1 MGTLGWL
8 FLTCVLAYGCALAVP
23 LLGWW
28 SRGRFL
34 TPMGWFSATGCLA
47 CPLLIP
53 AHLVGLRAAAVF
65 ISVELVFKMVDFLRH
80 RGCNW
85 DGYVAREY
93 CRFLVPFPVLA
104 VVYPDLRCR
113 LAHPDRPWP
122 HILRIL
128 GGSACVA
135 AGLVLMRAISMNAVF
150 QSSPAL
156 EHIIRVL
163 IFVPVIESISRVL
176 YGFERLAG
184 FDTTPIIRNAYLSR
198 TVSEFWQ
205 RYNNRLHDWLYR
217 NVYQVTGGR
226 RAPVRSV
233 LLVFVF
239 SGVFHEAAFALA
251 TSRLTGYQ
259 FAFFTVQ
266 GPAALASRHLE
277 RLARRGG
284 LAGSITAHGV
294 TILFLSVTS
303 VLFFHGVGEV
313 FPSILINRS
322 PLPE

>member
-1 MGTLGWL
+1 MGHLGWL
-8 FLTCVLAYGCALAVP
+8 FLAITVAYACALAVP
-23 LLGWW
+23 LLAWW
-28 SRGRFL
+28 SRGRLL
-34 TPMGWFSATGCLA
+34 TPAGWCSATGCLA

-53 AHLVGLRAAAVF
+53 ADLVGLRAAAVF
-65 ISVELVFKMVDFLRH
+65 VSAELVFKMVDFLRH
-80 RGCNW
+80 RGGGWN
-85 DGYVAREY
+85 GHAAREY
-93 CRFLVPFPVLA
+93 CRLLIPFPILA
-104 VVYPDLRCR
+104 VVYPDHRRR
-113 LAHPDRPWP
+113 LARPDGPWP

-135 AGLVLMRAISMNAVF
+135 AGLVFMRSISTNPLV
-150 QSSPAL
+150 QSFPAL
-156 EHIIRVL
+156 DHAIRVL
-163 IFVPVIESISRVL
+163 VFIPVIESISRVL

-205 RYNNRLHDWLYR
+205 RYNYRLHDWLYR
-217 NVYQVTGGR
+217 NVFQATGGR

-259 FAFFTVQ
+259 FAFFAIQ

-284 LAGSITAHGV
+284 IAGRITAHGF

-303 VLFFHGVGEV
+303 VLFFHGVSEV
-313 FPSILINRS
+313 FPSVLVNGS
-322 PLPE
+322 PLP